1 MGAAAMSFAQLAVD
15 RVGPGSVGLLARSR
29 CPRCGTALRGRDV
42 LPVAGFLL
50 LRGSCRGC
58 AGEIPRRHLVGEL
71 GAAAFW
77 AVAMLVTGPA
87 WWLPVV
93 LVVPVTVVLLR
104 SSLRRAGGRA
114 LAAGLLPPLGVALL
128 TLGLAGALEAR
139 WGLYGVAGVLG
150 TASLLAAVLAA
161 RGRPAVLSRDR

>member
-15 RVGPGSVGLLARSR
+15 RARPGSVGLLARSR
-29 CPRCGTALRGRDV
+29 CPRCGTGLRGRDV

-50 LRGSCRGC
+50 LRGRCRGC
-58 AGEIPRRHLVGEL
+58 AGEIPRRHLAGEL

-77 AVAMLVTGPA
+77 SVAMLVAGPV

-93 LVVPVTVVLLR
+93 LVAPTYLMLLR
-104 SSLRRAGGRA
+104 SSLRPAGWRA

-128 TLGLAGALEAR
+128 TLGLAGALDAR
-139 WGLYGVAGVLG
+139 WGLYRVAGCLG
-150 TASLLAAVLAA
+150 TAALLTAVLAA
-161 RGRPAVLSRDR
+161 SGQCAVPSSAR